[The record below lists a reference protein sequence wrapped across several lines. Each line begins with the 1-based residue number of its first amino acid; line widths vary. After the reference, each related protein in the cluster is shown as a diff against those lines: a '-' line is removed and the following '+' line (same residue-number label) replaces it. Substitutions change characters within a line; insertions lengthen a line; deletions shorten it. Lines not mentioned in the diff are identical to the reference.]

1 MYKKALVALTLAGS
15 VASAQASILL
25 LSENFDNISPLPGW
39 VQTNQSTPGGTTSW
53 FQGNAG
59 VFAAQSGAETSYIAA
74 NFNNAGRDRNGVS
87 TLNNWLITPTFST
100 ELAGEVTFWVKHDVD
115 PSFDD
120 FFSYGF
126 SNGSASTASFAV
138 GSAVKANTDWT
149 LYSVNFAA
157 AGAGSVGRFAINYRG
172 DADTSN
178 YIGIDTLTVT
188 SVPEPT
194 TLMILGAGL
203 LGLVSLRRRQKN

>member
-1 MYKKALVALTLAGS
+1 MFKKVLVALALAGS
-15 VASAQASILL
+15 FASAQASILL
-25 LSENFDNISPLPGW
+25 LSENFDNINALPGW
-39 VQTNQSTPGGTTSW
+39 VRTNQSTPGGSGW
-53 FQGNAG
+53 FQGNDG
-59 VFAAQSGAETSYIAA
+59 IFVAQSGVDNSYIAGS
-74 NFNNAGRDRNGVS
+74 FLNAGRDVNGVS
-87 TLNNWLITPTFST
+87 TINNWLITPTFST

-120 FFSYGF
+120 FFTYGI
-126 SNGSASTASFAV
+126 SSGSANTASFAV
-138 GSAVKANTDWT
+138 GGLVKANTDWT
-149 LYSVNFAA
+149 QYSFNFAA
-157 AGAGSVGRFAINYRG
+157 NGAGSVGRFAINYRG

-203 LGLVSLRRRQKN
+203 LGLVSLRRRRKN